1 MGNKTKDLYEFGDYK
16 VDPNEGVL
24 YRGDKLIRLAP
35 KVFETLLLL
44 VENNGKI
51 LSKDE
56 MMDGIWKDSFV
67 EEGNL
72 TQNIYTL
79 RRIFGRRNKF
89 IKTIPKRGYIFE
101 ANIKTVE
108 NGNGFVSGAE
118 AGIVEVLP
126 QEGLSEVVVARRTR
140 TTIIDEEVIEEDSGE
155 SVSHEKTKFLPE
167 ADHKKPFA
175 KSRRFRLGIGI
186 GTISAILIGAIG
198 FLVWQSNQL
207 PITDSPLDKITVSN
221 LTDSGNVA
229 DFAISPNGLFL
240 AIVKRDPNN
249 TFSVWLR
256 DIESKEEV
264 PIKIPS
270 RFQPLKV
277 NFSPDGKTLYFLSRQ
292 ENTPGAEIHKTSRFG
307 GKTDYVTGDVWSG
320 FSVSPSGKKIAF
332 FRRKA
337 EKNRFQLVIWDLK
350 SKSERIVL
358 TKDFPDAFAPR
369 TSPAWSPDEEEIY
382 AISSLQAKPIS
393 KLVRVKVATGEE
405 TVLKIPQ
412 IRQFISVV
420 AMPNGRDLI
429 FGAREKGRFPQ
440 VYKVS
445 KSGGNVIR
453 LTNDPNYYRN
463 LALSS
468 DGRNLVA
475 SQKANFSHIWR
486 IPDGDPAKAVQLTR
500 GKDNRDGKH
509 GIDALPD
516 GKVVFTSLEGF
527 NRDLWLVDPADKSLQ
542 QLTVDVSHINQRPL
556 SSADGKFVYFSSME
570 GRTFRI
576 KRISVANKTV
586 ETLTND
592 ASVSDRF
599 PNVSNDGETLYFIRQ
614 GKGKSSITRK
624 SMADGIES
632 EILTPEGSFPDSFLA
647 LSPDGRFLAFREAD
661 RAKKDDIEE
670 DASNPVLIT
679 IVAADNDLSKSMRLR
694 LRTSQ
699 SQFRWSTSGD
709 AICYIEHIGD
719 SSTIKCKDIFA
730 DTEPRLIV
738 KIPDTRIY
746 HFQWAN
752 EKDLVVS
759 RGKTQD
765 DAILIK
771 NFD

>member
-1 MGNKTKDLYEFGDYK
+1 MSNKTNDLYEFGDYK
-16 VDPNEGVL
+16 IDRNAGVL
-24 YRGDKLIRLAP
+24 YRGDKHIQLAP

-79 RRIFGRRNKF
+79 RQVFGRRNKF
-89 IKTIPKRGYIFE
+89 IKTVPKRGYVFE
-101 ANIKTVE
+101 AKIRSSD
-108 NGNGFVSGAE
+108 NGNGLVARGDDSELG
-118 AGIVEVLP
+118 VMP
-126 QEGLSEVVVARRTR
+126 PDGLSEVVVARRTR
-140 TTIIDEEVIEEDSGE
+140 TTVIDEEIVEDDSGE
-155 SVSHEKTKFLPE
+155 ISAQEKTKSLPE
-167 ADHKKPFA
+167 ADHKKPVA
-175 KSRRFRLGIGI
+175 KSKRFRLGLGIGI
-186 GTISAILIGAIG
+186 TTAILIGAIG
-198 FLVWQSNQL
+198 FFVWQSNQA
-207 PITDSPLDKITVSN
+207 PITDSPLDNISVSN
-221 LTDSGNVA
+221 LTDSGNVS

-240 AIVKRDPNN
+240 AIVKRDPDNS
-249 TFSVWLR
+249 FSVWLR
-256 DIESKEEV
+256 DIESKEEI

-277 NFSPDGKTLYFLSRQ
+277 SFSPDGKTIYFLSRR
-292 ENTPGAEIHKTSRFG
+292 ENAPGAEIHKTSRFG

-337 EKNRFQLVIWDLK
+337 EENRFQLVLWDLA
-350 SKSERIVL
+350 SKSEQIVL

-393 KLVRVKVATGEE
+393 KLVKVQVATGEE

-429 FGAREKGRFPQ
+429 FGAREKGRYPQ
-440 VYKVS
+440 VYKAR
-445 KSGGNVIR
+445 KSGGKVVR

-463 LALSS
+463 LAISG
-468 DGRNLVA
+468 DGKNLVA
-475 SQKANFSHIWR
+475 SQKANFSHIWA
-486 IPDGDPAKAVQLTR
+486 IPDRNPAKAVQLTY

-516 GKVVFTSLEGF
+516 GRVVFTSLEGF

-576 KRISVANKTV
+576 KRISLANKTV

-592 ASVSDRF
+592 ANVSDRF
-599 PNVSNDGETLYFIRQ
+599 PNVSNDGQTLYFIRQ
-614 GKGKSSITRK
+614 EKGKSSITRK

-647 LSPDGRFLAFREAD
+647 LSPDERFLAFREAD

-670 DASNPVLIT
+670 DASNPVVIT
-679 IVAADNDLSKSMRLR
+679 IVSTDNDLSKSKRLR

-699 SQFRWSTSGD
+699 SQFRWNNSGD
-709 AICYIEHIGD
+709 AICYIEHIGN
-719 SSTIKCKDIFA
+719 SSTIKCKDVFA
-730 DTEPRLIV
+730 DTEPETIV
-738 KIPDTRIY
+738 EIPDTRIY